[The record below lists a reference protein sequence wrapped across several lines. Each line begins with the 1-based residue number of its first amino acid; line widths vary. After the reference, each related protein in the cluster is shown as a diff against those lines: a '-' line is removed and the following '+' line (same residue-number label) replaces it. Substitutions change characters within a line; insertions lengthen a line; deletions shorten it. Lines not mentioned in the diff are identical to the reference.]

1 MSLMPTANPTA
12 LAPEMIDPEG
22 MMVVEAYLNNNF
34 DLDKTALALKQDKQD
49 IVKIYNRPEVKTY
62 LNTIFQDS
70 GFRNRNKFFGLLDK
84 LINMKLEEMDETGL
98 GSSMDIMD
106 MMKAAHRMKMDEMK
120 MEAELLKAKQG
131 SAGNNVT
138 NQTNIQIND
147 PKYND
152 LMHNLLKGK
161 VR

>member
-1 MSLMPTANPTA
+1 MNLVPATNPSALMP
-12 LAPEMIDPEG
+12 EEIDPEG
-22 MMVVEAYLNNNF
+22 MLVVEAYLNNNF
-34 DLDKTALALKQDKQD
+34 DITKTALALGQDKQE
-49 IVKIYNRPEVKTY
+49 IVKIYNRPEVKGY

-70 GFRNRNKFFGLLDK
+70 GFRNKNKFFGLVDK

-106 MMKAAHRMKMDEMK
+106 MMKTAHRMKMDEMK
-120 MEAELLKAKQG
+120 MEAELLKARQG
-131 SAGNNVT
+131 ASGNNVT

-147 PKYND
+147 PKYTN
-152 LMHNLLKGK
+152 LMETLLKGK